1 MGEARHL
8 VGDGGVW
15 SMGDASLDASHQ
27 ASTYQRIELI
37 TGDAR
42 RRRWTA
48 EEKAAIVAESLKPG
62 AQVSEIARRHGVN
75 RGLVWT
81 WRRQARQQFAGSEP
95 GFVPVRIVDAP
106 APATPGTPAWHQ
118 TAAMERRPD
127 KAAAGSA
134 IGSID
139 IEMDGVRVRVTGPAD
154 AAALRQVLA
163 YLGRPR

>member
-1 MGEARHL
+1 
-8 VGDGGVW
+8 
-15 SMGDASLDASHQ
+15 MGDASLDASHQ

-37 TGDAR
+37 TGEAR

-48 EEKAAIVAESLKPG
+48 EEKATIVAESLQRG

-81 WRRQARQQFAGSEP
+81 WRRQARQQCMAVEP
-95 GFVPVRIVDAP
+95 PFVPVRIVAEPASATP
-106 APATPGTPAWHQ
+106 APPPELH
-118 TAAMERRPD
+118 E
-127 KAAAGSA
+127 AAAIARRLDKTDAEPA

-139 IEMDGVRVRVTGPAD
+139 IEMSGVRVRITGAAD

-163 YLGRPR
+163 HLGRPR